1 MSEIKGTLRG
11 VSPLGIERY
20 HKKYKEVS
28 MRGGD
33 ASESVVTG
41 KIGMK
46 VASGCTGVARIKQFS
61 VGSHGVKQRR

>member
-1 MSEIKGTLRG
+1 
-11 VSPLGIERY
+11 
-20 HKKYKEVS
+20 

>member
-1 MSEIKGTLRG
+1 
-11 VSPLGIERY
+11 
-20 HKKYKEVS
+20 
-28 MRGGD
+28 MRDGD

-46 VASGCTGVARIKQFS
+46 VASGCTGVARIKHFS